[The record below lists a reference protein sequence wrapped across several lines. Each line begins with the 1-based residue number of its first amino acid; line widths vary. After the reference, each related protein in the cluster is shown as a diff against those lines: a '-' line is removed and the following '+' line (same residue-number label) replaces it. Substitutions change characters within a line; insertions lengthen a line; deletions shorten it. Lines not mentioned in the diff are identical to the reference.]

1 MTIYIHFFIFLKPVG
16 QSVGRI
22 FPTYKKRATFLC
34 NHLISCGVPKQIC
47 PHIDGVKGH
56 HPSAAQSRS
65 GQFHDLHQ
73 RSAQPVPQMCEE
85 LADMIVTCPP
95 PAQRAFFLGERTG
108 RRCLTG
114 ITTASSGPDCVT
126 GCKRA
131 PSRAGRRP
139 KTVCA

>member
-1 MTIYIHFFIFLKPVG
+1 MWRPQADL
-16 QSVGRI
+16 
-22 FPTYKKRATFLC
+22 
-34 NHLISCGVPKQIC
+34 

-85 LADMIVTCPP
+85 LADMLVTCPP

-126 GCKRA
+126 GITTTRIGGGLLQPYKGLIPA
-131 PSRAGRRP
+131 SA
-139 KTVCA
+139 